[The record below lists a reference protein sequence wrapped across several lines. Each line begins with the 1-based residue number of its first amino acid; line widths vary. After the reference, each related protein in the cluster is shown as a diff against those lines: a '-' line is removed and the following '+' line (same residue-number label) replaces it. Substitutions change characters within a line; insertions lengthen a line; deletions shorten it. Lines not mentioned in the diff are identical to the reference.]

1 MGAVA
6 LATVALAVTA
16 CGGSSGSGSG
26 GSTNTNVNSDLQ
38 NQAAD
43 FMHLDLAKLSP
54 TVKAPSSNTTITF
67 QSWIPLNQGNKTLQK
82 LADQF
87 HQIHPNITVKFQSVP
102 ADSAQTSSRRRSPAA
117 TRPTRPT
124 STTARSAPSPRAA
137 RWSTSSDYISKRK
150 AVTPDDY
157 VPAFK
162 AWSTYERQMYGLP
175 IDGESTALFYR
186 TDLFKKRRHRPSRRR
201 RGTSCRPT
209 PQKLTDPGQE
219 AVRLSR
225 SSRPG

>member
-1 MGAVA
+1 MRKAVMGAVA

-87 HQIHPNITVKFQSVP
+87 HQIYPTITVKFQSVS
-102 ADSAQTSSRRRSPAA
+102 ADSAQT
-117 TRPTRPT
+117 
-124 STTARSAPSPRAA
+124 
-137 RWSTSSDYISKRK
+137 
-150 AVTPDDY
+150 
-157 VPAFK
+157 
-162 AWSTYERQMYGLP
+162 
-175 IDGESTALFYR
+175 
-186 TDLFKKRRHRPSRRR
+186 
-201 RGTSCRPT
+201 
-209 PQKLTDPGQE
+209 KLTTQIAGGNPPDT
-219 AVRLSR
+219 
-225 SSRPG
+225 